1 MLGYNRCCLV
11 NINTMIVSPLAGLGK
26 LIGEEGGE
34 NTSRL
39 SLSEAKVA
47 AWVAKTGCEAGRG
60 RAIWILAARGSGDW
74 EESHSAPGD
83 RETTFRPQTDA
94 STDTLA
100 SSGRVRGNSIYFH
113 ANNLNES

>member
-11 NINTMIVSPLAGLGK
+11 NTMIVSPLAGPGK

-39 SLSEAKVA
+39 SLSVAKVA

-74 EESHSAPGD
+74 EESHP
-83 RETTFRPQTDA
+83 ETERLHSDPRQTRHQTP
-94 STDTLA
+94 SPPPPEFTETQY
-100 SSGRVRGNSIYFH
+100 IFMQII
-113 ANNLNES
+113 

>member
-1 MLGYNRCCLV
+1 MLFGQYYG
-11 NINTMIVSPLAGLGK
+11 PGK

-39 SLSEAKVA
+39 SLSVAKVA

-60 RAIWILAARGSGDW
+60 RAIWILAARRSGDW

-83 RETTFRPQTDA
+83 RETTFRPQADA

-100 SSGRVRGNSIYFH
+100 TSGRVHGNSIYFH